1 MERRTDMQRS
11 LVIGY
16 GNVDRGDD
24 GAAFHVVNRVR
35 ARLGHRPL
43 TEEESGLESLGAEGV
58 VFVPLLTPELAHDA
72 AACRRL
78 VLVDA
83 HVSADA
89 RPLAA
94 RRLQPLYQQPVVSH
108 MLPPAMFLWLTQCI
122 SGRECIAFLVSLRG
136 HCFELQRGLSPA
148 TSALVAPA
156 ADRVLELIRSG
167 LVGADVTARL
177 STLSTAR

>member
-1 MERRTDMQRS
+1 MQRS

-35 ARLGHRPL
+35 ARLGQRVL
-43 TEEESGLESLGAEGV
+43 TEDESGLDSLGAATA
-58 VFVPLLTPELAHDA
+58 VFVPQLTPELAYEA
-72 AACRRL
+72 AACHRL

-83 HVSADA
+83 HVGSDS

-94 RRLQPLYQQPVVSH
+94 RRLQPLYQQPVLSH
-108 MLPPAMFLWLTQCI
+108 MLPPATFLWLMQCI
-122 SGRECIAFLVSLRG
+122 SGLERIAFLVSLRG
-136 HCFELQRGLSPA
+136 HCFELQRRLSPA
-148 TSALVAPA
+148 TSALVVPA

-167 LVGADVTARL
+167 LAGADVTAQL
-177 STLSTAR
+177 SALSTAR